1 MQDNPLAPP
10 ASDSP
15 LISFII
21 TYHEEPIEMVSE
33 CIDSICTLSL
43 SPSEREIILVDD
55 GSATTPLPALQ
66 DIADQI
72 IYIRQPNRG
81 LSDARNTGIQQAT
94 GQWLQFVDA
103 DDKLI
108 PSVYECCLDIT
119 RYKQTDMVMFDFTS
133 NRQSATLNFEMP
145 TSPVTGTQLLRS
157 KNIHASACCYIFRRS
172 ILGNLRFHSGIYHE
186 DEEFTPQLLLRAE
199 SVYATTQKA
208 YWYRQRKGSITSATS
223 TKKRLKRL
231 HDTKAIILRLRDLS
245 DTLPVDDRLAMQR
258 RVAQLTMDY
267 IYKIMT
273 ETSNKR
279 FLNDELEQLRQQG
292 LFPLPDRNYS
302 QKYNWFR
309 RLSTHRI
316 GLNMMA
322 LFLPLLKKER

>member
-1 MQDNPLAPP
+1 MQDKSF
-10 ASDSP
+10 ASQTSDRP

-21 TYHEEPIEMVSE
+21 TYHEEPIDMVGA
-33 CIDSICTLSL
+33 CIDSVCALSL
-43 SPSEREIILVDD
+43 KPSEREIILVDD

-66 DIADQI
+66 AIADQI

-108 PSVYECCLDIT
+108 PSVYECCLDIA
-119 RYKQTDMVMFDFTS
+119 RYKQADMVMFDFAS
-133 NRQSATLNFEMP
+133 NGQSAKPNYDTP
-145 TSPVTGTQLLRS
+145 TKPVSGTQLMRS
-157 KNIHASACCYIFRRS
+157 TNIHASAWGYLFKRS

-199 SVYATTQKA
+199 NVYATTQKA
-208 YWYRQRKGSITSATS
+208 YWYRQRKGSITSSTS
-223 TKKRLKRL
+223 PRKRLKRL
-231 HDTKAIILRLRDLS
+231 HDTKTIILHLRELS
-245 DTLPVDDRLAMQR
+245 DTLPIDDRLAMQR

-267 IYKIMT
+267 IYKMMT
-273 ETSNKR
+273 ETPNKR

-292 LFPLPDRNYS
+292 LFPLPDRDYTL
-302 QKYNWFR
+302 KYKWFR
-309 RLSTHRI
+309 RLSSHRMGI
-316 GLNMMA
+316 NMMA
-322 LFLPLLKKER
+322 LLLPLLKKER